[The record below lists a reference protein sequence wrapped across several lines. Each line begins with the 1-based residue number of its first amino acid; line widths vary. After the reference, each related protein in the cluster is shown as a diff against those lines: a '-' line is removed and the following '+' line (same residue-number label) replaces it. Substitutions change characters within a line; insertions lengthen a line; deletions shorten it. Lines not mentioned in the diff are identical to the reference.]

1 MAEPS
6 RFALDLKAFAE
17 KVPQSVKTTVNKVC
31 SDVLTKIVERTPVGN
46 PDLWKV
52 NIARKAKGLPNYPPG
67 YVGGRLRGNWNVGV
81 NQVVMVKRPVDKLGR
96 DTVQRGQRV
105 LAVRSEAEADIYIT
119 NSLPYAIPVEYG
131 WSTQAPT
138 GMVRVTV
145 TEFQTLVNNAV
156 AANDY

>member
-1 MAEPS
+1 MAEAS

-17 KVPQSVKTTVNKVC
+17 KVPQSVKKTVNLV
-31 SDVLTKIVERTPVGN
+31 SVQLLERIVLRTPVGN

-52 NIARKAKGLPNYPPG
+52 NIERKAKGLPNYPPG

-81 NQVVMVKRPVDKLGR
+81 NQVVMAVRPVDKLGGE
-96 DTVQRGQRV
+96 TIQRGQRV
-105 LAVRSEAEADIYIT
+105 LAVRQDNDADIYIT

-131 WSTQAPT
+131 WSTQSPT